1 MAQTAIQ
8 QLEACIEALQQG
20 ALTAEQ
26 LRQVIETLRRGGA
39 GQQDLLYLQG
49 SHTSVAA
56 QVIGLSLVQDGEVVE
71 QHPGDPWPY
80 ETVLDAM
87 KDGWRVVQFPN
98 LALVPDE
105 NRPTGLGCEFILEK
119 WR

>member
-8 QLEACIEALQQG
+8 QLEACIEALQKG
-20 ALTAEQ
+20 TLTTER
-26 LRQVIETLRRGGA
+26 LRQVIEALRRGGA
-39 GQQDLLYLQG
+39 GRQDLLYLQA
-49 SHTSVAA
+49 SQTSVAS
-56 QVIGLSLVQDGEVVE
+56 QVIGFSLVEGGEVVE

-87 KDGWRVVQFPN
+87 RDGWRIVQFPN